1 LSGTSS
7 LLLLIVIVIVAFVL
21 VFYIQRLFVKKAM
34 REVVSRF
41 RKLGAT
47 SPEKATSLEQLG
59 LVPPDFLRRMG
70 RVRDYKPQ
78 ALRLLVQR
86 NIIKGTGDGR
96 VYLSEAALRDSPLK
110 EFAGLE

>member
-47 SPEKATSLEQLG
+47 SPEKATSLEQLD

-70 RVRDYKPQ
+70 RLRDYKPQ

-86 NIIKGTGDGR
+86 NVIKGTGDGR
-96 VYLSEAALRDSPLK
+96 VYLSEDELRGSPLK
-110 EFAGLE
+110 DFAGLE